1 MLIDSL
7 TISRAEFEA
16 GTGWL
21 LKPEGAC
28 KGDVCIP
35 LTEPPTSDDVD
46 VMSLSTQMGL
56 PIVADDTHRV
66 WAVGPDATGSRTLV
80 TAIAPELRLPD
91 LEGNDFVLS
100 SLRGQKVLMVAWS
113 PY

>member
-7 TISRAEFEA
+7 TISQTEFEA

-35 LTEPPTSDDVD
+35 LIEPPTSGEIDVT
-46 VMSLSTQMGL
+46 SLATQMGL
-56 PIVADDTHRV
+56 PVVADEKHEL

-80 TAIAPELRLPD
+80 SAVAPEFRLPD
-91 LEGNDFVLS
+91 LDGNEFSLA
-100 SLRGQKVLMVAWS
+100 SLRGQKVLLVAWS